1 MYSEFA
7 LFLNYFNNKY
17 TRLQFQGC
25 LLYINILNISQM
37 KINQIRNH

>member
-17 TRLQFQGC
+17 INVCSFNRMYTLHKYSK
-25 LLYINILNISQM
+25 YITNEN
-37 KINQIRNH
+37 